1 MGSRF
6 EKKKDIS
13 TCEMFCTMK
22 RVLHSP
28 HMLVG
33 SVKAEIQ
40 ILMKSR
46 GRGKREAT

>member
-1 MGSRF
+1 MCARF

-13 TCEMFCTMK
+13 TCEMFCCLK
-22 RVLHSP
+22 RALHSP

-40 ILMKSR
+40 ILMKGR
-46 GRGKREAT
+46 GRGKREAI